1 MSAPITPSSG
11 HCGWTELEL
20 PRLLA
25 SGIPPSDRGP
35 RGRLGSP
42 GNGASSE
49 LCPAVPS
56 KSHYPFPQSAGAG
69 WWLQGPQGGWRKA
82 HSTHGI
88 HDGRSLRAPLQGPR
102 PPFLWGSGSENWSE
116 LDGMRGR
123 DPLLFRF
130 WLDVCSPRLGPLP
143 CPDGARTPRGS
154 CPLPVSE
161 QQGQQVQVLT

>member
-1 MSAPITPSSG
+1 MGTVGGP
-11 HCGWTELEL
+11 ELEL
-20 PRLLA
+20 PHPLA
-25 SGIPPSDRGP
+25 SRRPRLTGGP
-35 RGRLGSP
+35 RGLLGSP

-49 LCPAVPS
+49 PCPAVPS

-88 HDGRSLRAPLQGPR
+88 HVRRRPRAPPQGPR

-116 LDGMRGR
+116 LDGMKGR